1 MSALPAMMGLVLH
14 RGLTVDY
21 NLDVAIDT
29 GLDRSHHDF
38 PASTIRSSRPHR
50 MARPFFP
57 RLRMAL
63 TLCLL
68 ASLILAAG
76 AGCHE
81 AEISTYTVPKP
92 AQVYADNHEE
102 GPDGMLAAMI
112 ARKTQK
118 QAWFFKIAGLK
129 GPVTVQQ
136 AAFREFLTSVRFD
149 EKTGNPEWTL
159 PTGWQQPGGVS
170 SSGMRYATLT
180 VGTEPDSLELT
191 VIRLPLPESDFDAYL
206 LQNVNRWR
214 KQLRL
219 ADLSASDLKT
229 ETEMIAAGDEQAIA
243 VKNMVGHLKS
253 SGPMMSGPFAGGGSR
268 MPPGP
273 APPRGG
279 AAAGGGAAGL
289 PRLSYSKPE
298 GWSPGELEISRMGI
312 TIVRQAAFDFRGGDE
327 SGEVTV
333 TAMPVGP
340 RFLLNNVNRW
350 RRQVALEAVDSDNL
364 DDLFEPIALATIKG
378 QYLELVGPRNTILG
392 TIVESGGMT
401 WFFKLSA
408 PNRLAGRSRK
418 DFKAFIN
425 SSRFGPGPDG
435 DSDSAGG
442 PDGR

>member
-1 MSALPAMMGLVLH
+1 
-14 RGLTVDY
+14 
-21 NLDVAIDT
+21 
-29 GLDRSHHDF
+29 
-38 PASTIRSSRPHR
+38 
-50 MARPFFP
+50 MARPFFR
-57 RLRMAL
+57 RLRAAL
-63 TLCLL
+63 SLCFC
-68 ASLILAAG
+68 AGVILAVE

-92 AQVYADNHEE
+92 SQVYADNHEE
-102 GPDGMLAAMI
+102 GPDAMLAAMI
-112 ARKTQK
+112 ARRTQK
-118 QAWFFKIAGLK
+118 QAWFFKVAGLK

-136 AAFREFLTSVRFD
+136 AAFGEFLASVHFD
-149 EKTGNPEWTL
+149 KETGDPEWTL
-159 PTGWQQPGGVS
+159 PAGWLQPGGVS

-180 VGTEPDSLELT
+180 LGAEPDSLELT

-219 ADLSASDLKT
+219 AELSPSDLGS
-229 ETEMIAAGDEQAIA
+229 ETEAIAAGDEQAIV

-253 SGPMMSGPFAGGGSR
+253 SGPMMAGPFAGGGSR

-279 AAAGGGAAGL
+279 GGAGGAAAGL
-289 PRLSYSKPE
+289 PRLSYTKPE

-312 TIVRQAAFDFRGGDE
+312 TIVRQAAFDFRGENE

-350 RRQVALEAVDSDNL
+350 RRQVALEAVDSDSL
-364 DDLFEPIALATIKG
+364 DDLFEPIALDTIKG
-378 QYLELVGPRNTILG
+378 RYLELVGPSNTILG

-408 PNRLAGRSRK
+408 PNRLADRSRG
-418 DFKAFIN
+418 DFKSFVN
-425 SSRFGPGPDG
+425 SSGFDPEPGE
-435 DSDSAGG
+435 DSGSGGG
-442 PDGR
+442 PDDR